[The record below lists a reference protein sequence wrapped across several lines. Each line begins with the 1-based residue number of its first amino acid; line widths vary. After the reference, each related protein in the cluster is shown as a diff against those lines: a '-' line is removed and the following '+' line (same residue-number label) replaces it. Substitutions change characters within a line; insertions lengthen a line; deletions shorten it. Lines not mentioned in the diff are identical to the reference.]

1 MDGNNNVTK
10 ITIKNTEFI
19 AEAVFAEDARETACD
34 KIKRLITDSLKYNIE
49 SIQDT
54 LEI

>member
-1 MDGNNNVTK
+1 MDGKNNVTK

-19 AEAVFAEDARETACD
+19 AEAVFAEDARETACE
-34 KIKRLITDSLKYNIE
+34 KVKRLIANSLKNSVE

-54 LEI
+54 SEN